1 MVITGSLCITPLRQ
15 QPIGDEGKNL
25 LFFIFFFQVE
35 KVSHREEDDQSDR
48 GRSPTPGE
56 EMTSLPLGQYNGSY
70 TTVNVEDADG
80 VKR

>member
-1 MVITGSLCITPLRQ
+1 MTKERTVARDI
-15 QPIGDEGKNL
+15 
-25 LFFIFFFQVE
+25 FIFQVE

-56 EMTSLPLGQYNGSY
+56 EMTSSPLGQYNGSY
-70 TTVNVEDADG
+70 TNVNMEDADG